1 MADAKID
8 LETTWEG
15 GFKGQGLIK
24 GDGFEIATAIPTAL
38 GASGV
43 GADPKQLYVAA
54 ATACFTATLR
64 AITEGKKVPVEAIS
78 VTTNAVAGEK
88 DFSIVHTVKMTL
100 SADAGDAGAQAAH
113 EAADRADK
121 ICAVGNLVRAAGVE
135 ITKEVR
141 LEQAVA

>member
-24 GDGFEIATAIPTAL
+24 GDGFEIATAIPAAL
-38 GASGV
+38 GGSGV

-64 AITEGKKVPVEAIS
+64 AITENKKIPVEAIA
-78 VTTNAVAGEK
+78 VTTNAIAGEK
-88 DFSIVHTVKMTL
+88 DFSIVYTVKMTL
-100 SADAGDAGAQAAH
+100 SEDAGDVGAQAAH

-135 ITKEVR
+135 VSKQVY